1 MASRTSIDAV
11 YTIANIPRPIDQ
23 TNGRILAA
31 TVHSLSNS
39 KKRKRSQVAVSIDG
53 EGVNIYSVK
62 TRRTLSSY
70 PVPPHTY
77 FVTPPCSLQQEA
89 SQDRPACRFTY
100 SATKTSSTDSKTHIL
115 CLEEQVHQ
123 ADPANPKR
131 IEKSLSASSSV
142 VWIDTLPAY
151 NIAQSQ
157 SANHDVLVLQEEG
170 LLTSFSER
178 LEEELWTSDL
188 GLTSSLAEDLTSAGK
203 KGFHI
208 RHAELVDLDT
218 AKQGLLRG
226 REDVLAS
233 LSAPGVVPEL
243 HTQSELLVVITKDAE
258 VSRVHIFGL
267 RSRTSSRSTGQR
279 AQPQH
284 LLTWELPA
292 IASIASSDVTTSYS
306 LNAGSGTLYQLING
320 TIVSYD
326 LSGISPR
333 IANSLNT
340 EQNVQSIV
348 PLSSALLLA
357 SSIQNYTIYDTKYGS
372 IQATAPISE
381 LHPTENSSKKRR
393 ISGSQTRP
401 PSAHLIGYFAKS
413 GIAAVLLGQNL
424 IAVQVGG
431 RSSNYK
437 RRKFAEPLLI
447 DSIGKAVGSSLE
459 PQRYSKFD
467 LPAVLGK
474 CLKDNATHPKQYH
487 KLSEDTLASLDEL
500 LAKGDLRSF
509 ERIFAAE
516 VKIKTNLDN
525 LSNKRMKH
533 IAKHGEPDLEW
544 IFPADKKL
552 PLFREKALYALSR
565 VFSWTPATAG
575 ISTSDEAHKRVP
587 TISVKFLP
595 PNLFQW
601 LTITGQL
608 TAELIQQ
615 ALQASSPTE
624 IPVARG
630 DVVLALANFDPSLA
644 HLHTLLTYY
653 PRLEIEEVVN
663 AIKLIILSLDDATL
677 PQPEPVISMTDG
689 DFSNGY
695 APINTLANGDRQITN
710 GDVPMTNGD
719 GPESAD
725 EDPEDTLA
733 DAAME
738 DVEDELDRAIDTLE
752 KPIRGDSLRQAIT
765 KLDSF
770 APNIITST
778 LRQQLSHHEIVF
790 FIHILRIE
798 LADGGWTTRYL
809 DDGPDDN
816 EDVDEFWDRAIGVI
830 AKALSCAVDALGMAG
845 WLLSSAADPMD
856 AVDKLLDSLRAEI
869 SATLEGVHEATFLT
883 GVLSEFIR
891 YQTKRVNAGY
901 KPYAVVPNAG
911 RRNANKSGRVWRHE
925 SGEDKVLPIGLK
937 VVPKSLEETVKI
949 GSKAQRKIT
958 KREEGIKRSKMV
970 GIYSFEQIRF

>member
-1 MASRTSIDAV
+1 MANGASIDAV
-11 YTIANIPRPIDQ
+11 YTIANISRPIDHV
-23 TNGRILAA
+23 NGRVLAS

-39 KKRKRSQVAVSIDG
+39 KKRKRSHVAVSVDG

-62 TRRTLSSY
+62 SRRVLSSY

-77 FVTPPCSLQQEA
+77 FVTRPCSLQQEA
-89 SQDRPACRFTY
+89 SKDRPACRFTY
-100 SATKTSSTDSKTHIL
+100 SATKTSSTDSKTHVL

-131 IEKSLSASSSV
+131 NEQTLPGTTSV

-151 NIAQSQ
+151 NIAQSL
-157 SANHDVLVLQEEG
+157 SANHDVLVLQEKG
-170 LLTSFSER
+170 QLTSFSER
-178 LEEELWTSDL
+178 LEEKLWTSDL
-188 GLTSSLAEDLTSAGK
+188 GSIAFSADDSTSGPQNDFK
-203 KGFHI
+203 VQ
-208 RHAELVDLDT
+208 HAELVDLET
-218 AKQGLLRG
+218 AKQGLLKG
-226 REDVLAS
+226 REDVLAA
-233 LSAPGVVPEL
+233 LSIPGVVPEL
-243 HTQSELLVVITKDAE
+243 HTQSELLVVITKDAAG
-258 VSRVHIFGL
+258 SKIHIFAL
-267 RSRTSSRSTGQR
+267 RSRTSSHSTGQR

-284 LLTWELPA
+284 LLTWGLPA
-292 IASIASSDVTTSYS
+292 VTGSDGTVSYS
-306 LNAGSGTLYQLING
+306 LNAGSGILYQLDNG
-320 TIVSYD
+320 KILTYD

-357 SSIQNYTIYDTKYGS
+357 SSLQNYTIYDIKYGS

-381 LHPTENSSKKRR
+381 PTQAETLSKKRR
-393 ISGSQTRP
+393 VSGSKAKP
-401 PSAHLIGYFAKS
+401 SSAHLIGYYAKS
-413 GIAAVLLGQNL
+413 GIAAVLSGQNL

-431 RSSNYK
+431 RSNNSK
-437 RRKFAEPLLI
+437 RRRLADPLLI

-459 PQRYSKFD
+459 YQRFSKFD

-474 CLKDNATHPKQYH
+474 CLKDNATNPNQHQKF
-487 KLSEDTLASLDEL
+487 SRETITTLDEL
-500 LAKGDLRSF
+500 VAKDDIRAF
-509 ERIFAAE
+509 ESLFAAE
-516 VKIKTNLDN
+516 VKVKTNLDN
-525 LSNKRMKH
+525 ISHKREKQ
-533 IAKHGEPDLEW
+533 IAKHGEDDLEW
-544 IFPADKKL
+544 IFPTDKKL
-552 PLFREKALYALSR
+552 PLFREKAMYALSR
-565 VFSWTPATAG
+565 VFSWNPTTNGLSSSDKVHSKTPA
-575 ISTSDEAHKRVP
+575 V
-587 TISVKFLP
+587 TIKFLP

-601 LTITGQL
+601 LAITGQF
-608 TAELIQQ
+608 TADLIQQ
-615 ALQASSPTE
+615 ALQAISPHE
-624 IPVARG
+624 NSVARG

-677 PQPEPVISMTDG
+677 PQPEPVISITNG
-689 DFSNGY
+689 DLSNGY
-695 APINTLANGDRQITN
+695 KPINALTNGDHRLTN

-719 GPESAD
+719 ESKSD
-725 EDPEDTLA
+725 EAESEDALA

-738 DVEDELDRAIDTLE
+738 DVEDELERVIDTLE

-770 APNIITST
+770 SPNIITST
-778 LRQQLSHHEIVF
+778 LREQLSHHEIVF

-816 EDVDEFWDRAIGVI
+816 DESDEFWDRAIGVI
-830 AKALSCAVDALGMAG
+830 AKALSCAVDALGMSG

-883 GVLSEFIR
+883 GVLSEFMR
-891 YQTKRVNAGY
+891 YQNKRINAGY
-901 KPYAVVPNAG
+901 KPFSVVPNAG
-911 RRNANKSGRVWRHE
+911 RRNANKEGRVWRHE
-925 SGEDKVLPIGLK
+925 AGEDKVLPVGLK
-937 VVPKSLEETVKI
+937 VLPKSVEGVVKI
-949 GSKAQRKIT
+949 GGKMERRIT

-970 GIYSFEQIRF
+970 GVYSFEQIRF